1 MRSLPPVAT
10 AALAFAAGVA
20 VSRFG
25 ALVTVAPLVVTVFLL
40 APIGA
45 SRRPRGLWILFVL
58 AAAGLIS
65 GLASDTVYS
74 CPPDSTT
81 ITGHFL
87 ATPRGGAAPFQV
99 EDSGCEVRVV
109 TDHDGGILAGR
120 RVRLGGS
127 WRQGQRSP
135 WFLVTSTD
143 LVPGSDR
150 GWRWTSVRWR
160 ASLVER
166 LHERYGDRGAL
177 VSALILARK
186 EGLGS
191 DLREA
196 FARTGIAHLLAISGF
211 HVGVVSGL
219 ILAVVKS
226 FRVPRRRASVVA
238 AVATWL
244 YVALIG
250 FPDAAC
256 RAALIIALVAV
267 SRARARPPARWG
279 ALGAALLVLLVLDPR
294 RLWSPGFQL
303 SFSGA
308 AGLVAWADP
317 VRQTLRRLGG
327 RRMPDGLA
335 SALAAGVAATVA
347 TMPVVAWHFERVSL
361 VGIPATLLA
370 TPLVALAVPGAL
382 VSLLLELPLPV
393 VASFLAGGVD
403 SLLACLEI
411 GTEWLGDHTWVSAW
425 TTQTAVKVAC
435 VGLSLGVLATRA
447 PRIRGRVRRISRAAW
462 VVAALV
468 VWPVVLSVTGRGTL
482 ELIVLDVGQGDAI
495 AIRTPRARWVLI
507 DAGPAGG
514 GDDPGAHAVVRALRR
529 RGVRR
534 LEALVLTHPDLDHI
548 GGAAAVLASLAV
560 GVVIDPGRPSP
571 KRPYVELLEFARERG
586 VAWGAWRAGD
596 QWTLDGVSFD
606 VLAPDSHLSD
616 GDTESNASSLVI
628 HVRYGAFDALL
639 MGDAPADVEVDVSAS
654 LGSDFELLKVGH
666 HGSDTSTD
674 SLMLARLAPQLSV
687 VSVGRRNR
695 YGHPSPRVLR
705 RLLASGTTLYRT
717 DLDGTVT
724 IVARPD
730 GTFRVRRER

>member
-1 MRSLPPVAT
+1 MSLPPVAA
-10 AALAFAAGVA
+10 AALAFTAGVA
-20 VSRFG
+20 LSRFG
-25 ALVTVAPLVVTVFLL
+25 AIMTVAPLVVAVLLL

-45 SRRPRGLWILFVL
+45 SRRPRGLWILFVICV
-58 AAAGLIS
+58 AGLVS
-65 GLASDTVYS
+65 GLASDTTES
-74 CPPDSTT
+74 CPRDATT

-87 ATPRGGAAPFQV
+87 ATPRGGSTPFRV
-99 EDSGCEVRVV
+99 ETAGCEIRVV
-109 TDHDGGILAGR
+109 ADYDDSISAGR
-120 RVRLGGS
+120 RVRLGGT
-127 WRQGQRSP
+127 WRQGQNSP
-135 WFLVTSTD
+135 WFLVTSID
-143 LVPGSDR
+143 LVAASDAS
-150 GWRWTSVRWR
+150 WRWASVRWR
-160 ASLVER
+160 AVLVER
-166 LHERYGDRGAL
+166 LHERYGERGAL

-186 EGLGS
+186 EGLER

-219 ILAVVKS
+219 ILAVVNCFS
-226 FRVPRRRASVVA
+226 IPRRRAAVVA

-256 RAALIIALVAV
+256 RAALIIALLSL

-279 ALGAALLVLLVLDPR
+279 ALGAALLVLLVLDPG

-308 AGLVAWADP
+308 AGLVAWGAP
-317 VRQTLRRLGG
+317 IRRTLKRVGGSRLPG
-327 RRMPDGLA
+327 GLA
-335 SALAAGVAATVA
+335 TALAAGVAATVA
-347 TMPVVAWHFERVSL
+347 TLPVVAWHFERVSL

-382 VSLLLELPLPV
+382 VSLLLELPFPT
-393 VASFLAGGVD
+393 VAGFLAGGVD

-411 GTEWLGDHTWVSAW
+411 GTEWLGGHTWVSAW
-425 TTQTAVKVAC
+425 TTQTTVKVAC
-435 VGLSLGVLATRA
+435 VGLSLGALATRA
-447 PRIRGRVRRISRAAW
+447 PRIRGRVRRISRVAW

-468 VWPVVLSVTGRGTL
+468 VWPVVLSVAGRGTL

-507 DAGPAGG
+507 DAGPSGRD
-514 GDDPGAHAVVRALRR
+514 DDPGAHPVVRELRK

-534 LEALVLTHPDLDHI
+534 LEALILTHPDLDHI
-548 GGAAAVLASLAV
+548 GGAPAVLSSLAV
-560 GVVIDPGRPSP
+560 GVVIDPARPSP
-571 KRPYVELLEFARERG
+571 KRAYVELLELARERG
-586 VAWGAWRAGD
+586 VAWGGWRAGD
-596 QWTLDGVSFD
+596 TWTLDGVVFD
-606 VLAPDSHLSD
+606 VLAPDSRLSS

-639 MGDAPADVEVDVSAS
+639 MGDAPADVEVDVSRS
-654 LGSDFELLKVGH
+654 LGSDFEVLKVGH

-674 SLMLARLAPQLSV
+674 SLMLARLMPQLSV

-695 YGHPSPRVLR
+695 YGHPSSRVIR
-705 RLLASGTTLYRT
+705 RLLDSGTTLRRT

-724 IVARPD
+724 IVARSD
-730 GTFRVRRER
+730 GTFRVRSER

>member
-45 SRRPRGLWILFVL
+45 SRRPRELWILFVL

-186 EGLGS
+186 EGLSS

-370 TPLVALAVPGAL
+370 APLVALAVPGAL

-411 GTEWLGDHTWVSAW
+411 GTEWLGHHTWVSAW

-462 VVAALV
+462 VGAALV
-468 VWPVVLSVTGRGTL
+468 VWPVVVSVTGR
-482 ELIVLDVGQGDAI
+482 DDDAS
-495 AIRTPRARWVLI
+495 
-507 DAGPAGG
+507 
-514 GDDPGAHAVVRALRR
+514 AHPVVRALRR

-639 MGDAPADVEVDVSAS
+639 MVDAPADVEVDVSAS

>member
-1 MRSLPPVAT
+1 M
-10 AALAFAAGVA
+10 
-20 VSRFG
+20 
-25 ALVTVAPLVVTVFLL
+25 
-40 APIGA
+40 
-45 SRRPRGLWILFVL
+45 
-58 AAAGLIS
+58 
-65 GLASDTVYS
+65 
-74 CPPDSTT
+74 
-81 ITGHFL
+81 
-87 ATPRGGAAPFQV
+87 
-99 EDSGCEVRVV
+99 
-109 TDHDGGILAGR
+109 
-120 RVRLGGS
+120 
-127 WRQGQRSP
+127 
-135 WFLVTSTD
+135 
-143 LVPGSDR
+143 
-150 GWRWTSVRWR
+150 
-160 ASLVER
+160 ER
-166 LHERYGDRGAL
+166 LHERYGGRGPL

-186 EGLGS
+186 EGLAS

-256 RAALIIALVAV
+256 RAALIIALLSV

-279 ALGAALLVLLVLDPR
+279 ALGAALLILLVLDPR

-308 AGLVAWADP
+308 AGLVAWGDP
-317 VRQTLRRLGG
+317 VKQTLKRVGG
-327 RRMPDGLA
+327 RWMPDGLA
-335 SALAAGVAATVA
+335 SALAAGFAATVA

-382 VSLLLELPLPV
+382 VSLLLEAPFP
-393 VASFLAGGVD
+393 AAAGFLAGGVD
-403 SLLACLEI
+403 VLLACLEI
-411 GTEWLGDHTWVSAW
+411 GTEWLGGHAWVSAW

-435 VGLSLGVLATRA
+435 VGLSLGAAVTRA
-447 PRIRGRVRRISRAAW
+447 PRIRGRVRRISSAAW
-462 VVAALV
+462 VVSALV
-468 VWPVVLSVTGRGTL
+468 AWPVVLSLTGRGTI

-495 AIRTPRARWVLI
+495 AIRTPRGHWVLI
-507 DAGPAGG
+507 DAGPSG
-514 GDDPGAHAVVRALRR
+514 GDREAGAHTVVRALRR
-529 RGVRR
+529 RGVQR

-548 GGAAAVLASLAV
+548 GGAAAILSSIPV
-560 GVVIDPGRPSP
+560 GIVIDPARPSP
-571 KRPYVELLEFARERG
+571 KRPYVELLELARERG
-586 VAWGAWRAGD
+586 VPWGGWRAGD
-596 QWTLDGVSFD
+596 QWMLDGVSFE
-606 VLAPDSHLSD
+606 VLAPDASLSG

-639 MGDAPADVEVDVSAS
+639 TGDAPADVEVDISGS
-654 LGSDFELLKVGH
+654 LGGDFEVLKVGH

-674 SLMLARLAPQLSV
+674 SLMLARLAPQVSV

-695 YGHPSPRVLR
+695 YGHPSPRVLS

-724 IVARPD
+724 IVARLD
-730 GTFRVRRER
+730 GTFQVRRER

>member
-1 MRSLPPVAT
+1 M
-10 AALAFAAGVA
+10 
-20 VSRFG
+20 SRIG
-25 ALVTVAPLVVTVFLL
+25 ALVTVAPLVVAVFVL

-45 SRRPRGLWILFVL
+45 SRGPPRPWIHLVL
-58 AAAGLIS
+58 AVAGLIS

-74 CPPDSTT
+74 CPPDSAT
-81 ITGHFL
+81 ITGYFL
-87 ATPRGGAAPFQV
+87 ATPRGGTAPFQV
-99 EDSGCEVRVV
+99 EESGCELRVV
-109 TDHDGGILAGR
+109 ADHDGSVLAGR
-120 RVRLGGS
+120 RVRLSGS

-135 WFLVTSTD
+135 WFLATSTT
-143 LVPGSDR
+143 LVPGSE
-150 GWRWTSVRWR
+150 GAWRWASVRWR
-160 ASLVER
+160 AALVER
-166 LHERYGDRGAL
+166 LHERYGERGPL

-226 FRVPRRRASVVA
+226 FRIPRRRASVVA

-256 RAALIIALVAV
+256 RAALIIALLSL

-308 AGLVAWADP
+308 AGLVAWGDP
-317 VRQTLRRLGG
+317 VRRALRRVGG
-327 RRMPDGLA
+327 PRLPHGLA
-335 SALAAGVAATVA
+335 TALAAGVAATVA
-347 TMPVVAWHFERVSL
+347 TIPVVAWHFERVSL
-361 VGIPATLLA
+361 VGVPATLLA

-382 VSLLLELPLPV
+382 VQLLLEVPLPA
-393 VASFLAGGVD
+393 VAGFLAGGVD

-411 GTEWLGDHTWVSAW
+411 GTEWVGDHTWVSVW

-435 VGLSLGVLATRA
+435 VGLSLSALVTRA
-447 PRIRGRVRRISRAAW
+447 PRIRARVRRISRAAW

-468 VWPVVLSVTGRGTL
+468 VWPVVLSATGRGTL

-507 DAGPAGG
+507 DAGPSGG
-514 GDDPGAHAVVRALRR
+514 GDDPGAHPVVRALRR

-548 GGAAAVLASLAV
+548 GGAAAVLSSVAV
-560 GVVIDPGRPSP
+560 GVVIDPARPSP
-571 KRPYVELLEFARERG
+571 KRPYVELIELARERG
-586 VAWGAWRAGD
+586 IAWGGWRAGE

-606 VLAPDSHLSD
+606 VLAPDARLSD

-639 MGDAPADVEVDVSAS
+639 TGDAPADVEVDVSGS

-674 SLMLARLAPQLSV
+674 SLMLARLAPQVSV

-705 RLLASGTTLYRT
+705 RLLASGTMLYRT
-717 DLDGTVT
+717 DLDGTVN

-730 GTFRVRRER
+730 GTFQVRRER